1 MELEAATNVQ
11 QLDFSLM
18 ALFIRATLTVKI
30 VMVILLVSSVWSWS
44 IIIQKFFV
52 LSLRDQA
59 SLIQF
64 SLLPSEV

>member
-1 MELEAATNVQ
+1 MELEAANNVQ

-44 IIIQKFFV
+44 IIIQKFLV
-52 LSLRDQA
+52 HLSQMR
-59 SLIQF
+59 
-64 SLLPSEV
+64 

>member
-30 VMVILLVSSVWSWS
+30 VIHFTCFICLVMVNNN
-44 IIIQKFFV
+44 
-52 LSLRDQA
+52 
-59 SLIQF
+59 
-64 SLLPSEV
+64 SEIF

>member
-1 MELEAATNVQ
+1 MELEAANSFQ

-44 IIIQKFFV
+44 FIIQKFFDYARAKRV
-52 LSLRDQA
+52 TK
-59 SLIQF
+59 
-64 SLLPSEV
+64 

>member
-30 VMVILLVSSVWSWS
+30 VMIFYLYHLFGHG
-44 IIIQKFFV
+44 Q
-52 LSLRDQA
+52 
-59 SLIQF
+59 
-64 SLLPSEV
+64 

>member
-1 MELEAATNVQ
+1 MELEAANNVQ

-44 IIIQKFFV
+44 IIIQKF
-52 LSLRDQA
+52 
-59 SLIQF
+59 LIMQRLKEKQNT
-64 SLLPSEV
+64 SRCILVW